1 MYKTPKLTLLVVMK
15 AGVAKGLSMW
25 WQLLALGF
33 HAGIFIG
40 FGCGLVVTVVGAL
53 DSTTPL
59 GFKKLTAGV
68 IFPVCLIL
76 IVISGAELFTG
87 NVMYMLAARM
97 AGQTTW
103 KALIKNWL
111 MSYFGNLCGTL
122 CVAFFL
128 FHLSELFHT
137 ATYETYLHNLAISK
151 TQYTFGE
158 MVLKGIGC
166 NYLVCLSLWCAAA
179 SDDIAS
185 KILSI
190 WWPLMAFVVIGFEHS
205 IANMFYVPLAIMN
218 NATDVTA
225 GQFITKNLIPVT
237 IGNILG
243 GTMFVSI
250 QYLIYHPYITA
261 DVPLMRIKQGSNNN
275 ATGGV
280 SGSVN
285 GHVVPTHE
293 DTMFRTISRAM
304 WHHYCEFMQ
313 NYVGIVVYTA
323 TADEASTKNTAQAV
337 PKDVESNLKEV

>member
-1 MYKTPKLTLLVVMK
+1 VLHSSIHKAEMSETQPMTMYKTPKLTLLVVMK

-103 KALIKNWL
+103 KALIKNWF

-128 FHLSELFHT
+128 FHLTELFHT

-158 MVLKGIGC
+158 MVLKGMGC

-205 IANMFYVPLAIMN
+205 IANMFYVFL
-218 NATDVTA
+218 
-225 GQFITKNLIPVT
+225 L
-237 IGNILG
+237 L
-243 GTMFVSI
+243 
-250 QYLIYHPYITA
+250 
-261 DVPLMRIKQGSNNN
+261 
-275 ATGGV
+275 
-280 SGSVN
+280 
-285 GHVVPTHE
+285 
-293 DTMFRTISRAM
+293 
-304 WHHYCEFMQ
+304 
-313 NYVGIVVYTA
+313 
-323 TADEASTKNTAQAV
+323 
-337 PKDVESNLKEV
+337 